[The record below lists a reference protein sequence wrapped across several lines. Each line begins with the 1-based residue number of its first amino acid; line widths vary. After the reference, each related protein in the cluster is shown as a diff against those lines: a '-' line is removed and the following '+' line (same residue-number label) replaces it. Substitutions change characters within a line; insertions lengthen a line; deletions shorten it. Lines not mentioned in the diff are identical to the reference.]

1 MGSVRPRG
9 QGHWILSYAGPNGRR
24 LRPTVLAGTKA
35 EAERELKRREGD
47 LARGQPQFT
56 HADTLTFDALAKDF
70 ITDYEVNGRRSVEKA
85 KWIVQKLTEVFSGW
99 KAVNITTPAIRSYIE
114 RRQREGFKNATIN
127 RDLAAL
133 KRMFRLAVDAK
144 LLSHDHLPR
153 IELLKESPPRSGFF
167 EWEAFQLVLQHL
179 PARIKPI
186 ALLAYELGW
195 RLREILGLQWHQID
209 LDEGWVRLAP
219 GTTKNDEARIAYFS
233 PDLLAT
239 LRAQHAMTRELER
252 TAGIIV
258 PWCFHRKGRRIGGF
272 RKVWDKACRQAGAPR
287 MVFHDLRRTAIRNMV
302 RAGIPERVAMQISG
316 HKTRSIFE
324 RYNVTSEADLKDA
337 AKKIGAHHQLNGKPV
352 MQRPQTDP
360 EQIDGRRDR

>member
-9 QGHWILSYAGPNGRR
+9 PGRWILSFSLPNCERR
-24 LRPTVLAGTKA
+24 RPTVRAATRA
-35 EAERELKRREGD
+35 EAERELRRREGD
-47 LARGQPQFT
+47 IAQGRPLFT

-70 ITDYEVNGRRSVEKA
+70 ITDYEINGRRSVEKA

-153 IELLKESPPRSGFF
+153 IELLKEAPPRSGFF
-167 EWEAFQLVLQHL
+167 EWEAFQLVLRHL

-195 RLREILGLQWHQID
+195 RLREVLGLRWHQIN
-209 LDEGWVRLAP
+209 LDEGSVRLNP
-219 GTTKNDEARIAYFS
+219 GTTKNDE
-233 PDLLAT
+233 
-239 LRAQHAMTRELER
+239 
-252 TAGIIV
+252 G
-258 PWCFHRKGRRIGGF
+258 
-272 RKVWDKACRQAGAPR
+272 
-287 MVFHDLRRTAIRNMV
+287 
-302 RAGIPERVAMQISG
+302 RVA
-316 HKTRSIFE
+316 
-324 RYNVTSEADLKDA
+324 Y
-337 AKKIGAHHQLNGKPV
+337 
-352 MQRPQTDP
+352 
-360 EQIDGRRDR
+360 

>member
-1 MGSVRPRG
+1 MGSVHARG
-9 QGHWILSYAGPNGRR
+9 PGRFILSYASPTGRR
-24 LRPTVLAGTKA
+24 FRPTIRAASKT
-35 EAERELKRREGD
+35 EAERVLKQREGA
-47 LARGQPQFT
+47 LAHGRPQFT

-85 KWIVQKLTEVFSGW
+85 KWIVQKLAEVFRGW
-99 KAVNITTPAIRSYIE
+99 KAVNITTPAIRTYIE

-153 IELLKESPPRSGFF
+153 IELLKEAPPRSGFF
-167 EWEAFQLVLQHL
+167 EWEAFQLVLRHL

-195 RLREILGLQWHQID
+195 RLREVLGLQWHQIN

-219 GTTKNDEARIAYFS
+219 GTTKNDEGRVAYLS
-233 PDLLAT
+233 PDLLTT
-239 LRAQHAMTRELER
+239 LRAQHAMTRELEH
-252 TAGIIV
+252 TAALIV
-258 PWCFHRKGRRIGGF
+258 PWCFHRNGRRIGGF
-272 RKVWDKACRQAGAPR
+272 RKVWDKACRQAGAPG

-337 AKKIGAHHQLNGKPV
+337 AKKIGAHHQLNCKPV
-352 MQRPQTDP
+352 MQRPQTDS
-360 EQIDGRRDR
+360 EQLDGRRDR